1 MAGSAYFLVLPKI
14 NYSGLASPPMGL
26 SSLISILIKKLS
38 HRLAEVPLHI
48 DDSSF
53 VFSLWQLFTNQH
65 LSVLSSCSES
75 GDQIWELQSPDAHWV
90 LTSALG
96 KFNSFSCCSSTK
108 HSAEGQ
114 ARSQPTVAHF
124 LCSPFPVPSLLSSSF
139 FGPHFPGQHLLA
151 FNPAA
156 LCLGTLHVP
165 PRQAFRTICL
175 CDARSLSAHSPTK
188 DKIKYF
194 LFFSNRSLWQGP
206 KIHA

>member
-14 NYSGLASPPMGL
+14 NYPGLASPPMGL
-26 SSLISILIKKLS
+26 SSLTSILIKKLS

-53 VFSLWQLFTNQH
+53 VFSLCQLFTNQH

-75 GDQIWELQSPDAHWV
+75 GDQVWELQSPDAHWV
-90 LTSALG
+90 LTSTLG

-139 FGPHFPGQHLLA
+139 FGLIFLDSTCWHSTQQPSASAPFMCHHTRHSGQSACVMPGHCQHTVLL
-151 FNPAA
+151 
-156 LCLGTLHVP
+156 
-165 PRQAFRTICL
+165 
-175 CDARSLSAHSPTK
+175 
-188 DKIKYF
+188 KI
-194 LFFSNRSLWQGP
+194 R
-206 KIHA
+206 